1 MILEF
6 LHFGFGVPGF
16 PWTRQVAEV
25 EASGQASGVAGAGR
39 PGCL

>member
-6 LHFGFGVPGF
+6 LHFRFGVPGF
-16 PWTRQVAEV
+16 PWTGEVAEV
-25 EASGQASGVAGAGR
+25 KGGGQGGGVAGAGR